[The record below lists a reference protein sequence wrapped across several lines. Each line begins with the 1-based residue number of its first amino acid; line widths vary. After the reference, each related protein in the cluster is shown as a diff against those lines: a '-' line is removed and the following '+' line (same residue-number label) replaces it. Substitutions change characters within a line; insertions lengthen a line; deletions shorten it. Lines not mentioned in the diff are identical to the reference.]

1 MTSIERTAYPRLKRY
16 FTPLELAKF
25 YTPTSSEKK
34 FALANTSGQG
44 NYFNLIILLKTFQ
57 RLGYFP
63 RLSEIPTQLVEHIRH
78 SLNLP
83 DEMKLGYD
91 QNRTLYRH
99 KKVIRSHHK
108 KVIRSHLKVTSFEK
122 EARHLITLTI
132 YQSAYVM
139 DNPAD
144 LINVALEVLVKEHF
158 ELPGFYTL
166 DKLVSRLRHLVNQ
179 KLFLQIVEQLSPE
192 FIQHLDNLLEIN
204 AVEGYSLLNNLK
216 KLPKKSTRNHLN
228 DLLVHYSWLKT
239 LGDIS
244 PHFKLIN
251 HSKIKNWGAIA
262 KSLDASELKNI
273 TQPKRA
279 VFLLCLINTSQV
291 QTCDNLVIMFLKQ
304 MQKIHHQ
311 AKEKLQIIRNKL
323 QEKIETVISIFSD
336 VLQVLSDE
344 SMETQLMTQIYD
356 ILKENG
362 GVEHPD

>member
-25 YTPTSSEKK
+25 YTPTSSETKI
-34 FALANTSGQG
+34 ALANTSGQD
-44 NYFNLIILLKTFQ
+44 NYFNLIILLKTFR

-63 RLSEIPTQLVEHIRH
+63 KLSEIPTQLVEHIRH

-83 DEMKLGYD
+83 DKIKLGYD

-99 KKVIRSHHK
+99 KKVIRSY
-108 KVIRSHLKVTSFEK
+108 LNVTSFEK

-166 DKLVSRLRHLVNQ
+166 DKLVSRLRYLVNQ
-179 KLFLQIVEQLSPE
+179 KLFLQIVEQLNPE
-192 FIQHLDNLLEIN
+192 FIQQLDDLLEIN
-204 AVEGYSLLNNLK
+204 SVEGFSLFNNLK

-244 PHFKLIN
+244 PYFKLIN
-251 HSKIKNWGAIA
+251 QS
-262 KSLDASELKNI
+262 
-273 TQPKRA
+273 
-279 VFLLCLINTSQV
+279 F
-291 QTCDNLVIMFLKQ
+291 
-304 MQKIHHQ
+304 
-311 AKEKLQIIRNKL
+311 
-323 QEKIETVISIFSD
+323 
-336 VLQVLSDE
+336 
-344 SMETQLMTQIYD
+344 
-356 ILKENG
+356 
-362 GVEHPD
+362 